1 MTGTMDISSGTT
13 ELVLVLVL
21 DEVGCATGAGGCW
34 EVLLVDEGV
43 GEGYTKTVRVD
54 VVLIIVTSRLV
65 VFAAPVPEFPTDGV
79 PEAGAAV

>member
-1 MTGTMDISSGTT
+1 MDISSGTT
-13 ELVLVLVL
+13 VLVLVLLL

-34 EVLLVDEGV
+34 EVLVV

-65 VFAAPVPEFPTDGV
+65 VFAAPVLEFPTDGV